1 MTTSLRARLAS
12 GSWPNTFRV
21 KSNCGI
27 SMLAVTAPTPRL
39 MNCLL
44 VVAIGHLLLVHR
56 KLGQAH
62 DQVDQASN
70 LLVDS
75 RIGRRVP
82 CHRITGVVLS
92 EIVPE
97 RGLCC
102 FVYRNIQRRQEV
114 VDGLLGAKP
123 GVLSQLVKRNEC
135 A

>member
-1 MTTSLRARLAS
+1 MTTSLRPRFASAPWAR
-12 GSWPNTFRV
+12 TFRV
-21 KSNCGI
+21 KSRCGTRK
-27 SMLAVTAPTPRL
+27 LAVTAPNPRL

-92 EIVPE
+92 EIAAE
-97 RGLCC
+97 CGLRCL
-102 FVYRNIQRRQEV
+102 VYRNIQRRQEV

-123 GVLSQLVKRNEC
+123 GVLSELINR
-135 A
+135 